1 MTIETLD
8 NYTIEIIETIEGL
21 NIQQQEWER
30 LYNLKKGI
38 TIFFSFQVMKTYYET
53 ILRSFKNVKIE
64 IFIMK
69 NNKQQIIAIFPFTYE
84 TQLFPSLFSL
94 KELALKNDYLIDFYY
109 FLIDPTENQDVIIQ
123 RFVQFLRK
131 RKWDI
136 MKIKSLPEDEPLLHQ
151 FILKM
156 SKTFKIDINEINT
169 LVIDCQGEYEEYI
182 RNMDRKDK
190 KDVNRQYRRIQTKG
204 KVNLIEMK
212 SPAEIEKGLSLF
224 YDIEDSGWKGKE
236 GTSLKR
242 SYYGQYYR
250 DLATQLSKEN
260 KFRLYFLQLNEDY
273 IAGIYTIIDQGILY
287 VVKTGYS
294 NEYNQYSPSKVLAY
308 LLFEKIFREKT
319 IQKIDYYGPFLEYEK
334 SLGKTT
340 RKRYHITIC
349 NKKILPTIYFIAL
362 KILKKM
368 KYPFPENSLKQKIIR
383 SFLKHIYS

>member
-1 MTIETLD
+1 MTLETLD

-21 NIQQQEWER
+21 DLQQQDWER

-53 ILRSFKNVKIE
+53 ILRSFKNIKIE
-64 IFIMK
+64 IFIMR
-69 NNKQQIIAIFPFTYE
+69 NNKQKIIAIFPFTYE
-84 TQLFPSLFSL
+84 TQLFPSFLSF

-109 FLIDPTENQDVIIQ
+109 FLIDPAENQDVIIQ

-151 FILKM
+151 FILNM
-156 SKTFKIDINEINT
+156 SKTFKIDIGEINT
-169 LVIDCQGEYEEYI
+169 LVIDCQGEFEDYI

-204 KVNLIEMK
+204 TVNLIEMK
-212 SPAEIEKGLSLF
+212 SPQEIEKGLSLF

-242 SYYGQYYR
+242 SYYGEYYR
-250 DLATQLSKEN
+250 DLAAQFSKEN
-260 KFRLYFLQLNEDY
+260 KFRLYFLQFNEAF
-273 IAGIYTIIDQGILY
+273 IAGIYAIIDQGILY

-308 LLFEKIFREKT
+308 LLLEKIFREKT
-319 IQKIDYYGPFLEYEK
+319 IQKIDYYGPFLDYEK
-334 SLGKTT
+334 IFGKNT
-340 RKRYHITIC
+340 RKRFNITIF
-349 NKKILPTIYFIAL
+349 NKKTLPAVNYILI
-362 KILKKM
+362 KILKKIN
-368 KYPFPENSLKQKIIR
+368 YPFPEDSLRGKISTKLR
-383 SFLKHIYS
+383 KIYQ